1 MAKKQKRSETLSIR
15 ISPRLKAGLQVAA
28 NIGKTSMASV
38 IDTTLSEGLEKT
50 FVKAEEVHPRLLERF
65 GAQGGTVQLSKVME
79 EIWTDEPFLLTLRL
93 YLLLP
98 SGLTDREFLMA
109 TTVFKDETFA
119 GVDDVFE
126 GAAMPGLSYPL
137 IDLGRAQ
144 LEQNELA
151 SYADYSSHES
161 QRPGA
166 GLHVEYGQYLQL
178 HKDLSEKR
186 TTRKELPKCEFRLQ
200 SADNSMYEFTFAGRD
215 GRVLLEGEDKGDRL
229 SIVDKIKRIK
239 QICHDLSSYDLHE
252 NQDGVYEF
260 FVQYKGVVLAR
271 SVRFQSKAV
280 ARSAIDT
287 VAKSA
292 SAAVIKTVFLDDLD
306 E

>member
-38 IDTTLSEGLEKT
+38 IDTTLSTGLEKT
-50 FVKAEEVHPRLLERF
+50 FVKAEDIHPRLLERF
-65 GAQGGTVQLSKVME
+65 GAVDGKVQLAKVIQ

-109 TTVFKDETFA
+109 TAVFKDETFA

-144 LEQNELA
+144 LEQGELA
-151 SYADYSSHES
+151 SYADYLSHES
-161 QRPGA
+161 QRPGT
-166 GLHVEYGQYLQL
+166 GLHVEYGQFLQIQ
-178 HKDLSEKR
+178 KDLNEKR
-186 TTRKELPKCEFRLQ
+186 QARKELPKSEFRLQ
-200 SADNSMYEFTFAGRD
+200 SADNSLYEFVFAGRD
-215 GRVLLEGEDKGDRL
+215 GRVLLEGMIKGDRL
-229 SIVDKIKRIK
+229 LMVDKIKRIK
-239 QICHDLSSYDLHE
+239 QVCHDLSSYDLRE
-252 NQDGVYEF
+252 TPDGLFEF
-260 FVQYKGVVLAR
+260 AILQKGQRLAQ
-271 SVRFQSKAV
+271 SVPFQNKAV
-280 ARSAIDT
+280 ARSAIET
-287 VAKSA
+287 VAKTA
-292 SAAVIKTVFLDDLD
+292 SAAVIKSVFLEDLD